1 MINLGRWSAWATRV
15 ERAAL
20 TACIATFFI
29 VGYFCVGLSRNPALA
44 RELALPVDRHI
55 PFIAGSVW
63 VYLWAFSAALIP
75 LFMVRCPR
83 LLRRT
88 ALAYTTV
95 IAASLVCFTVFPVT
109 SARLR
114 VPSWTLDT
122 ARPSDWAVS
131 VVYYLDP
138 PYNLFPSAHLSIA
151 ATAALSVW
159 KVARPSGA
167 AIFVGVGLV
176 AVSVCTI
183 KQHFLVDVIGGLVLA
198 ALASALILPS
208 YHPQIDT
215 PPAYTWRGPVSYLFC
230 LVLFYT
236 GFYVAYLY
244 MS

>member
-1 MINLGRWSAWATRV
+1 
-15 ERAAL
+15 
-20 TACIATFFI
+20 
-29 VGYFCVGLSRNPALA
+29 
-44 RELALPVDRHI
+44 
-55 PFIAGSVW
+55 
-63 VYLWAFSAALIP
+63 
-75 LFMVRCPR
+75 
-83 LLRRT
+83 
-88 ALAYTTV
+88 
-95 IAASLVCFTVFPVT
+95 
-109 SARLR
+109 

-198 ALASALILPS
+198 ALASALILRS